1 MALEP
6 RKASLPR
13 LPTFREV
20 LVSTIRGAG
29 NVILLA
35 ALNVSLAAQIPSLLK
50 PQPKPA
56 DQEEQVVDPLG
67 RSTPRGTITG
77 FIHAIHRDDL
87 VAAASYMQLTP
98 HQKPHAEVLA
108 RDLNEL
114 MDRYFNEP
122 LAQISDSPA
131 GALDDG
137 LPPDRERVGPLKM
150 KSNPVYII
158 LVRVTDSVSGQIWL
172 ISSDTFEEV
181 PALHSAMEE
190 TWLDRVMPK
199 ALSENSLFNISAA
212 QLLLWAASIGV
223 PLLLLWFLFRI
234 SALSLSKVAPSP
246 LRTRVELW
254 NRRLRWPTIAVL
266 ALIVHG
272 ISVFFL
278 GFSLS
283 FRIRYTRFVSIIL
296 VLALAWLLHR
306 IMFLLVEQARI
317 LTRGRG
323 QSGSESLILLGR
335 RVFNALLA
343 IVAIFV
349 ILTIAGVDTKTA
361 LAGVGIGGV
370 AVAFGAQKSVEN
382 LLGGVFL
389 LTDKALAIG
398 DTCSISNRVGTV
410 EDITLRS
417 VRIRTPEQTLL
428 SVPAGVLSQANIENF
443 ATRSKILVRT
453 KLQLTYKTRAGQL
466 KSLLSGIQSLMAA
479 NRNIEHDTAY
489 VRLVDFGP
497 QAFELEIFAFILT
510 SKWPEFLAIRE
521 ALLLEIAEAVESA
534 GSSFAGTT
542 QFVHL
547 EHAPRRDV
555 EFERDTHPSQ
565 KSSAVADNHKA
576 ESSEPEPIQEAR
588 HAVERVA

>member
-1 MALEP
+1 MALES
-6 RKASLPR
+6 RQALFPR

-20 LVSTIRGAG
+20 LICAIRGAG
-29 NVILLA
+29 NTFLLA
-35 ALNVSLAAQIPSLLK
+35 VLSWPLAAQIPSLLK
-50 PQPKPA
+50 PQPKPV
-56 DQEEQVVDPLG
+56 DQEEKAVDPLG

-77 FIHAIHRDDL
+77 FIRAIQRDDL
-87 VAAASYMQLTP
+87 VAAASFMQLTP
-98 HQKPHAEVLA
+98 HQKPRAEALA
-108 RDLNEL
+108 RELSEL
-114 MDRYFNEP
+114 MDRYFAEP
-122 LAQISDSPA
+122 IAQISDSPA

-137 LPPDRERVGPLKM
+137 LPPDRERVGPLKINN
-150 KSNPVYII
+150 NPADII
-158 LVRVTDSVSGQIWL
+158 LVHVTDSVSGQIWL
-172 ISSDTFEEV
+172 ISSETLEEV

-199 ALSENSLFNISAA
+199 ALMENSVFEISLAQWLLGAA
-212 QLLLWAASIGV
+212 SLGFPILLLWLFFRLSAH
-223 PLLLLWFLFRI
+223 LLL
-234 SALSLSKVAPSP
+234 SAAPSK
-246 LRTRVELW
+246 LRARLDIW
-254 NRRLRWPTIAVL
+254 NGRLRWPSIAVL
-266 ALIVHG
+266 ALIIHG
-272 ISVFFL
+272 ASVFFL

-283 FRIRYTRFVSIIL
+283 FRIRYTRFVSIVL
-296 VLALAWLLHR
+296 VVALAWLLHR

-335 RVFNALLA
+335 RMFNALLA

-417 VRIRTPEQTLL
+417 VRIRTLEQTLL

-443 ATRSKILVRT
+443 ATRNKILIRT
-453 KLQLTYKTRAGQL
+453 NLQLTYKTTAAQL
-466 KSLLSGIQSLMAA
+466 KSVLSGIGSLLAA
-479 NRNIEHDTAY
+479 NPEIEGETAY
-489 VRLVDFGP
+489 IRLVGFGP
-497 QAFELEIFAFILT
+497 QAIELELFAYILT
-510 SKWPEFLAIRE
+510 SSWPKFLAVRE
-521 ALLLEIAEAVESA
+521 GLLLHIAEVVESA
-534 GSSFAGTT
+534 GSSFAGPT

-547 EHAPRRDV
+547 EQAPDRDYGAPREMQLRG
-555 EFERDTHPSQ
+555 TP
-565 KSSAVADNHKA
+565 AATADNHNP
-576 ESSEPEPIQEAR
+576 ESGEPIREAQN
-588 HAVERVA
+588 VARRFA